1 MKKKKSVKSSKNNNI
16 FSTKNIKIYNIDED
30 MEYIKKNMGKLVKVT
45 EKEYIP
51 LDLLNEQDL
60 NDIKEIKAYEN
71 IANVREKQGILND
84 EDLLLNNDAFLLP
97 EELKIKN

>member
-51 LDLLNEQDL
+51 LDLLNE
-60 NDIKEIKAYEN
+60 
-71 IANVREKQGILND
+71 
-84 EDLLLNNDAFLLP
+84 
-97 EELKIKN
+97 